1 MTGASVRRRSDGS
14 IELRVNGVF
23 VMDDVETSSERA
35 LARSVLAAGAQDI
48 LVGGLGLGFTA
59 RELLADPAVTRVT
72 VAEIHT
78 EISDWMRDGTIGGAD
93 LFDDPRFD
101 LRIGD
106 VRDIVDSMPT
116 ASLDAIL
123 LDVDNGPD
131 FLVYEDNAGVYQS
144 AFIRVC
150 ADRLRASGQLS
161 LWSQADSTPLRAA
174 LAEHFGG
181 VTVESL
187 PVNLQDRA
195 ENYWILRGTGPKA
208 PR

>member
-1 MTGASVRRRSDGS
+1 MTGASVRRRDDGS

-35 LARSVLAAGAQDI
+35 LARSVLAAGARDI

-72 VAEIHT
+72 VAEIHA
-78 EISDWMRDGTIGGAD
+78 EISDWMRDGTIGGAE
-93 LFDDPRFD
+93 LFDDPRFA
-101 LRIGD
+101 LHIGD
-106 VRDIVDSMPT
+106 VRDIVDSAPA

-131 FLVYEDNAGVYQS
+131 FLVYEDNAVVYQS
-144 AFIRVC
+144 AFLRVC
-150 ADRLRASGQLS
+150 AGRLRTGGHLS
-161 LWSQADSTPLRAA
+161 LWSQADSAPLRAA
-174 LAEHFGG
+174 LADHFAG

-187 PVNLQDRA
+187 PVSLQGRA
-195 ENYWILRGTGPKA
+195 ENYWILRGTDPKA